1 MIQFRIYLR
10 AELGKLRRRGDAER
24 FVEKVPQDVLQDCGL
39 PMNAHEISDSM
50 TSQEQVDA
58 FVAVLQDKTAW
69 RLAEAC
75 SKRWRKNDAFD
86 KLESSDI
93 WREADVPI
101 GQIELQQAEP
111 KLGDLFQDNGFSLS
125 RIATDERILAAEPYC
140 HHRPG
145 ETVRFRTCLAMKKDE
160 TYRIFDGMHRAI
172 QLVRNGEATLR
183 LCYAATA

>member
-1 MIQFRIYLR
+1 MNQFRIYLR
-10 AELGKLRRRGDAER
+10 AELGKLERPRDAER
-24 FVEKVPQDVLQDCGL
+24 FVEKVPQDVLHDCGL
-39 PMNAHEISDSM
+39 RMNAHEISNRL
-50 TSQEQVDA
+50 TSQERVDE
-58 FVAVLQDKTAW
+58 FVAALQDETA
-69 RLAEAC
+69 RCLAEAC
-75 SKRWRKNDAFD
+75 SKRWRENDAFD
-86 KLESSDI
+86 KLESSDT

-101 GQIELQQAEP
+101 DQIELQQAEP
-111 KLGDLFQDNGFSLS
+111 ELGDRFRNHGYSLR

-145 ETVRFRTCLAMKKDE
+145 ETVWFRTCLAMKNDG